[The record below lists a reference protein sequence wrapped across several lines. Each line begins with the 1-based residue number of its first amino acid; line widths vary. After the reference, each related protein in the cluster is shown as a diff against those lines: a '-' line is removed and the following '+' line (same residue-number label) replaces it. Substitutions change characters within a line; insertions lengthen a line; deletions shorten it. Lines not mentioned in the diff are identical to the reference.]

1 MNTVKRRGGI
11 VLVTLLLSLVA
22 GVGGAG
28 AQTALDQA
36 ASTLRS
42 DPVYVDPDAER
53 ASQVDTGRLRELIRS
68 GDTPIFVA
76 VLPAAAVDEAGG
88 DPGRLAALVGE
99 RVGLAGTY
107 AVLAGNSFRAASNV
121 IPSRTVASLAS
132 SSFQSASSSGP
143 QAVLTRFIARV
154 QDTASSGS
162 GSSSGSSSGSGS
174 DVVPSG
180 EGSTADEGSDGG
192 GTWLL
197 VLLLVG
203 GVVLAVV
210 MTSRGRKRK
219 EAARQRAEAD
229 RKELGAELSVLA
241 SDVVGLED
249 QVDLHPDARPDYDAA
264 VMRYQSAQAAIE
276 RADDDVDFVRV
287 RRVID
292 EGRYAMNRAK
302 AIVEGREPPAPPA
315 ELTRPGS
322 HNEPPIQVDEQGQPF
337 YAGAGMPFYGGGG
350 WFGGGGGLL
359 TGLLLG
365 SMLGGGFGGWG
376 GGYYGGGGNYGGGDG
391 GDGGGNGS
399 GEGGGGDW
407 GGGDFGGGD
416 FGGGGFG
423 GGDFGGGDFGGG
435 DFGG

>member
-1 MNTVKRRGGI
+1 MNTVTRRGGI
-11 VLVTLLLSLVA
+11 VLVALLLVLVA

-28 AQTALDQA
+28 AQTAVDQAALDQA

-42 DPVYVDPDAER
+42 DPVYVDPAAER
-53 ASQVDTGRLRELIRS
+53 GSQVDAGRLRELIRS

-76 VLPAAAVDEAGG
+76 VLPAAAVDQAGG

-143 QAVLTRFIARV
+143 QAVLTRFIERV
-154 QDTASSGS
+154 QDVAPAA
-162 GSSSGSSSGSGS
+162 GSSSGSGSGS

-210 MTSRGRKRK
+210 MTSRGRKKK
-219 EAARQRAEAD
+219 EAARQRAAAD
-229 RKELGAELSVLA
+229 RQELGAELSVLA

-249 QVDLHPDARPDYDAA
+249 QVDLHPEARPDYDAA

-292 EGRYAMNRAK
+292 EGRYAMSRAK
-302 AIVEGREPPAPPA
+302 AIIDGREPPAPPA

-337 YAGAGMPFYGGGG
+337 YAGAGVPFYGGGG

-376 GGYYGGGGNYGGGDG
+376 GGYGGGYYGGGGDG
-391 GDGGGNGS
+391 GDGGDGDG
-399 GEGGGGDW
+399 GGGDGGGDW
-407 GGGDFGGGD
+407 GGGDFGGGFGGGD
-416 FGGGGFG
+416 FGGGFG
-423 GGDFGGGDFGGG
+423 GGDFGGGDFGG
-435 DFGG
+435 

>member
-1 MNTVKRRGGI
+1 MNMVMRRIGL
-11 VLVTLLLSLVA
+11 VLVALLLVLVA
-22 GVGGAG
+22 GVGVAG
-28 AQTALDQA
+28 AQSTVDQA
-36 ASTLRS
+36 ANTLRS
-42 DPVYVDPDAER
+42 DPVYVDPAAER
-53 ASQVDTGRLRELIRS
+53 ASQVDAGRLRDLIRG

-88 DPGRLAALVGE
+88 DAGRLAALVGQ

-121 IPSRTVASLAS
+121 IPTRTVASLAS
-132 SSFQSASSSGP
+132 SSFQSASGEGP
-143 QAVLTRFIARV
+143 QAVLVRFIDRV
-154 QDTASSGS
+154 QDVASAA
-162 GSSSGSSSGSGS
+162 GSSSGSGSGS

-180 EGSTADEGSDGG
+180 DEATADEGSDGG
-192 GTWLL
+192 GTGLL

-210 MTSRGRKRK
+210 MTSRGRKKK
-219 EAARQRAEAD
+219 EAARQRAAAD
-229 RKELGAELSVLA
+229 RQELGAELSVLA
-241 SDVVGLED
+241 SDVVTLED

-264 VMRYQSAQAAIE
+264 VMRYQAAQAAIE

-292 EGRYAMNRAK
+292 EGRYAMNRAR

-315 ELTRPGS
+315 DLTRPGS

-376 GGYYGGGGNYGGGDG
+376 GGYYGGGGYGGGEGGGDGGGDG
-391 GDGGGNGS
+391 GDGGD
-399 GEGGGGDW
+399 GGGDW
-407 GGGDFGGGD
+407 GGGDFGGGFGGGD
-416 FGGGGFG
+416 FGGGFG
-423 GGDFGGGDFGGG
+423 GGDFGGGDFGG
-435 DFGG
+435 